1 MDRIRAIIADDEPL
15 ARRGIR
21 QLLAAHK
28 DIAVVAETR
37 NGRDTVHA
45 LRELN
50 PQLLFLDVQ
59 MPNLDGFD
67 VVKEIGPASMP
78 VLVFVTAYDEFALRA
93 FDAHALDY
101 LVKPVETARFIQAL
115 DRVREQ
121 LRSTKAADLSQK
133 LAALLAAREQE
144 RAKER
149 IVVQTSRGKLILNA
163 EDVDWIEADDY
174 YAAIHSGSARH
185 LLRESLASLEQRLN
199 PKTFLRTHRSAIVNI
214 NRISEI
220 RQEAGESFLLL
231 AGGARI
237 PISRR
242 RRATIARM
250 LRHGLPSK

>member
-1 MDRIRAIIADDEPL
+1 
-15 ARRGIR
+15 
-21 QLLAAHK
+21 
-28 DIAVVAETR
+28 
-37 NGRDTVHA
+37 
-45 LRELN
+45 
-50 PQLLFLDVQ
+50 
-59 MPNLDGFD
+59 
-67 VVKEIGPASMP
+67 
-78 VLVFVTAYDEFALRA
+78 
-93 FDAHALDY
+93 
-101 LVKPVETARFIQAL
+101 
-115 DRVREQ
+115 
-121 LRSTKAADLSQK
+121 
-133 LAALLAAREQE
+133 
-144 RAKER
+144 
-149 IVVQTSRGKLILNA
+149 
-163 EDVDWIEADDY
+163 VDWIEADDY

>member
-21 QLLAAHK
+21 QLLAPYK
-28 DIAVVAETR
+28 DITVVAETR
-37 NGRDTVHA
+37 NGRDTVDA
-45 LRELN
+45 LRELK
-50 PQLLFLDVQ
+50 PQLVFLDVQ
-59 MPNLDGFD
+59 MPNLNGFD

-93 FDAHALDY
+93 FEAHALDY
-101 LVKPVETARFIQAL
+101 LVKPVETARFTQAMN
-115 DRVREQ
+115 RVREQ
-121 LRSTKAADLSQK
+121 LRATKAAHLSRK
-133 LAALLAAREQE
+133 LAALLAALEQE

-185 LLRESLASLEQRLN
+185 LVRESLASLEQRLN
-199 PKTFLRTHRSAIVNI
+199 PKTFLRTHRSAIVNV
-214 NRISEI
+214 NRISEL
-220 RQEAGESFLLL
+220 RKEAGESFLLL
-231 AGGARI
+231 TGGIRI

-242 RRATIARM
+242 RRAIIART
-250 LRHGLPSK
+250 LRHGLPST